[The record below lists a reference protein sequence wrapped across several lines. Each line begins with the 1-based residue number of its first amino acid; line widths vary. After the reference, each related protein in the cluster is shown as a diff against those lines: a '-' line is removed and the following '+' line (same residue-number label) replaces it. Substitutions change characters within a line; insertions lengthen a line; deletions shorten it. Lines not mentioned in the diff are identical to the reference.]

1 MMDSGL
7 SGQYYQQQDQH
18 QPQQF
23 PISSPVPV
31 PVPMSVKWGQ
41 QYPSR
46 VYQPTT
52 STNDSSSM
60 KRGRVGSEESS
71 VSLPSLTCDVA
82 TQHAIQMTD
91 RDESSSQAPVSITP
105 KRARSSNYQAP
116 RSVKP
121 SLLTAMGTLACG
133 GGTNK
138 SARQVSL
145 ASSVPTRRRL
155 SGGNLDQFIGGHDK
169 SFDIDPNRAR
179 SMSF

>member
-1 MMDSGL
+1 MHIDCPVPAPT
-7 SGQYYQQQDQH
+7 QVH
-18 QPQQF
+18 V
-23 PISSPVPV
+23 PVPV
-31 PVPMSVKWGQ
+31 PVNWGQ

-52 STNDSSSM
+52 SSNGFSSM

-71 VSLPSLTCDVA
+71 VSLPSLTCDVP
-82 TQHAIQMTD
+82 TQHAIRMTD

-121 SLLTAMGTLACG
+121 SLLTAMGTLAGG

-138 SARQVSL
+138 SAVQVPL
-145 ASSVPTRRRL
+145 ASTVPTRRRL
-155 SGGNLDQFIGGHDK
+155 SGGNLEQFIGGHDK
-169 SFDIDPNRAR
+169 SFEIDSNRAR